1 MAASCECLAAP
12 ESAAVYRMQ
21 GVRRRATS
29 LWLLG
34 FWLWIPSQGAA
45 AGEPGSS
52 ETDQAPCED
61 GISFAGAPAEDS
73 SRPEPGIGTIA
84 WKDASGIL
92 AAPAHWSGRN
102 WLLFSGTV
110 AAVAALG
117 FAADV
122 PMRRFA
128 QEHQSS
134 AADDFIRIVEPF
146 GQEYSL
152 AVLGAYGIAGFV
164 FHDAPAKDIA
174 VDGVMTSIL
183 AAGIITP
190 VSQRVIGR
198 ARPRQG
204 EGADSFH
211 PFNSGYT
218 SFPSGHATQAFAVAS
233 VISAH
238 SDKLWVNISAYT
250 LASLVGYARIYHD
263 AHWVSDVS
271 AGALIGTIVGHGVVA
286 INTKLRA
293 GDKTVRLV
301 LTPLTDKGRRGAGL
315 AVFF

>member
-1 MAASCECLAAP
+1 MDA
-12 ESAAVYRMQ
+12 
-21 GVRRRATS
+21 VRRRVTTLCLLS
-29 LWLLG
+29 L
-34 FWLWIPSQGAA
+34 WLWIPSRGAA
-45 AGEPGSS
+45 AGSPGSS
-52 ETDQAPCED
+52 EIDRAPCED
-61 GISFAGAPAEDS
+61 GISFGAASAEDPS
-73 SRPEPGIGTIA
+73 QPEPGIGTIA

-102 WLLFSGTV
+102 WLLFSVAV
-110 AAVAALG
+110 AAVEAIG
-117 FAADV
+117 FAAEV
-122 PMRRFA
+122 PMRRFS
-128 QEHQSS
+128 QCHQSK
-134 AADDFIRIVEPF
+134 AADDFTRIVEPF

-164 FHDAPAKDIA
+164 FHDAPAKDI
-174 VDGVMTSIL
+174 VIDGIMTSIL

-211 PFNSGYT
+211 PFNSNYT
-218 SFPSGHATQAFAVAS
+218 SFPSGHTTQAFAVAS

-250 LASLVGYARIYHD
+250 LASFVAYARIYHD
-263 AHWVSDVS
+263 AHWLSDVS
-271 AGALIGTIVGHGVVA
+271 AGALIGTVVGHGVVA

-293 GDKTVRLV
+293 GDRAVRLV
-301 LTPLTDKGRRGAGL
+301 LTPMSDKGRRGAGL
-315 AVFF
+315 TVFF